1 MNEARDMINALTEHV
16 TRVPSWQEDPSSLL
30 RAMDQLT
37 DAALALC
44 EAMKE
49 YALSMNYVG
58 EDEE

>member
-1 MNEARDMINALTEHV
+1 MNEARDMINALAEHA
-16 TRVPSWQEDPSSLL
+16 TRVPDWDQDPAALL
-30 RAMDQLT
+30 RAMNALT